1 MAVERILRR
10 NPSYPKLLQ
19 SPIDCPAPII
29 GQRLWLLQ
37 VPPPAN
43 SMRAEIHFYTRLSR
57 NPATLILSG
66 PLGQGDRCFRC
77 LSQLEVWM
85 TTQTIT
91 REEAI
96 APFFIGVDVGG
107 TSIKIGVV
115 DDLGR
120 TLAYTSFPTEGE
132 KDTAD
137 GIRRITSVVQHLLVS
152 SGLSI
157 SEIAAVGLG
166 TPGPLDIKRGYILD
180 PTNIPGWRHYPIRDR
195 LAEAIGKPVTYANDA
210 NAAAYGEYWVGT
222 GKAHPSLVMITL
234 GTGVGGGII
243 IGDLSIEGENSFG
256 SEVGH
261 IAVDYG
267 PEARMCPCGQPG
279 HLEAYASATAVIAR
293 TIEQIEAGRPCSLR
307 EVLTKTGKLTGLQI
321 AQAAEAGDELALEVI
336 LATAD
341 YLARGIVILM
351 HTIDPAAVVLGGA
364 MNFGGSKHPLGKRFL
379 KRVKEGV
386 DRHAFP
392 LLAQRIAIDFA
403 SLGGD
408 AGYLGAAGLARA
420 ARKLPGS

>member
-1 MAVERILRR
+1 M
-10 NPSYPKLLQ
+10 S
-19 SPIDCPAPII
+19 
-29 GQRLWLLQ
+29 
-37 VPPPAN
+37 
-43 SMRAEIHFYTRLSR
+43 
-57 NPATLILSG
+57 
-66 PLGQGDRCFRC
+66 
-77 LSQLEVWM
+77 
-85 TTQTIT
+85 TQTIT

-96 APFFIGVDVGG
+96 GPFYVGVDVGG

-115 DDLGR
+115 DDMGR
-120 TLAYTSFPTEGE
+120 TLAYTSFPTEGD

-137 GIRRITSVVQHLLVS
+137 AIRRISNVVQHLLS
-152 SGLSI
+152 S
-157 SEIAAVGLG
+157 SELQLPEVAAVGLG
-166 TPGPLDIKRGYILD
+166 TPGPMDIKRGYILD

-195 LAEAIGKPVTYANDA
+195 LAEALGKPVTYANDA

-222 GKAHPSLVMITL
+222 GKNHPSLVMITL

-261 IAVDYG
+261 IAVEYG

-293 TIEQIEAGRPCSLR
+293 TIEQIQAGRSSTLR
-307 EVLTKTGKLTGLQI
+307 EILAKNKQLTGLQI
-321 AQAAEAGDELALEVI
+321 AQAADAGDDLALDVI
-336 LATAD
+336 LTTAD

-351 HTIDPAAVVLGGA
+351 HTIDPAAIILGGA
-364 MNFGGSKHPLGKRFL
+364 MNFGGSQHPLGRQFL
-379 KRVKEGV
+379 ARIKQGV
-386 DRHAFP
+386 DRHAFA
-392 LLAQRIAIDFA
+392 LLAQRIVIDFA

-420 ARKLPGS
+420 AHKSVT

>member
-1 MAVERILRR
+1 M
-10 NPSYPKLLQ
+10 S
-19 SPIDCPAPII
+19 
-29 GQRLWLLQ
+29 
-37 VPPPAN
+37 
-43 SMRAEIHFYTRLSR
+43 
-57 NPATLILSG
+57 
-66 PLGQGDRCFRC
+66 
-77 LSQLEVWM
+77 
-85 TTQTIT
+85 TQTIT

-96 APFFIGVDVGG
+96 GPFFIGVDVGG

-137 GIRRITSVVQHLLVS
+137 AIRRITSVVQHLLS
-152 SGLSI
+152 SSRLAS
-157 SEIAAVGLG
+157 SEVAAVGLG
-166 TPGPLDIKRGYILD
+166 TPGPMDIKRGYILD

-195 LAEAIGKPVTYANDA
+195 LSEALGKPVTYANDA

-222 GKAHPSLVMITL
+222 GKNYPSLVMITL

-267 PEARMCPCGQPG
+267 PQARMCPCGQPG

-293 TIEQIEAGRPCSLR
+293 TVEAIQAGRPTRLR
-307 EVLTKTGKLTGLQI
+307 EVLAKNKRLTGLQI

-336 LATAD
+336 RTTAD
-341 YLARGIVILM
+341 YLARGVVILM
-351 HTIDPAAVVLGGA
+351 HTIDPGAIVLGGA
-364 MNFGGSKHPLGKRFL
+364 MNFGGSNHPLGRQFL
-379 KRVKEGV
+379 ARVKQGV
-386 DRHAFP
+386 DRQAFS
-392 LLAQRIAIDFA
+392 LLAQRIFIDFA

-408 AGYLGAAGLARA
+408 AGYIGAAGLARA
-420 ARKLPGS
+420 AWKSNP

>member
-1 MAVERILRR
+1 M
-10 NPSYPKLLQ
+10 S
-19 SPIDCPAPII
+19 
-29 GQRLWLLQ
+29 
-37 VPPPAN
+37 
-43 SMRAEIHFYTRLSR
+43 
-57 NPATLILSG
+57 
-66 PLGQGDRCFRC
+66 
-77 LSQLEVWM
+77 
-85 TTQTIT
+85 TQTIT

-96 APFFIGVDVGG
+96 APYFIGVDVGG

-137 GIRRITSVVQHLLVS
+137 AIRRITSVVRHLLDS

-157 SEIAAVGLG
+157 SEVAGVGLG
-166 TPGPLDIKRGYILD
+166 TPGPMDIKRGYILD
-180 PTNIPGWRHYPIRDR
+180 PTNIPGWRHYPIRER

-222 GKAHPSLVMITL
+222 GKNHPSLVMITL

-243 IGDLSIEGENSFG
+243 IGDLSVEGENSFG

-267 PEARMCPCGQPG
+267 PQARMCPCGQPG

-307 EVLTKTGKLTGLQI
+307 DVLTKTGKLTGLQI
-321 AQAAEAGDELALEVI
+321 AQAAEAGDELALDVI
-336 LATAD
+336 LTTAD

-351 HTIDPAAVVLGGA
+351 HTIDPAAIVLGGA
-364 MNFGGSKHPLGKRFL
+364 MNFGGSRHPLGQQFL

-386 DRHAFP
+386 DRHTFP
-392 LLAQRIAIDFA
+392 LLAQRIVIEYA

-420 ARKLPGS
+420 ARKSAGN